1 MLFLFSNNNRAIMK
15 FLAVHIRGSS
25 YPYDAKPYLNKARII
40 LKEILEITK

>member
-1 MLFLFSNNNRAIMK
+1 MNSFNKYVIQ
-15 FLAVHIRGSS
+15 AVEHIRASP